1 MFEGMIIS
9 REIRALWERIE
20 DRSRMV
26 EIERL
31 GREKMNYLRREGE
44 VIRGIKRERGKI
56 RF

>member
-1 MFEGMIIS
+1 MFEGTIIS
-9 REIRALWERIE
+9 REIRALWERIG

-44 VIRGIKRERGKI
+44 VIRGIKREREKI

>member
-1 MFEGMIIS
+1 MFEGTIIS
-9 REIRALWERIE
+9 REIRALWERIG
-20 DRSRMV
+20 DRSRML

-44 VIRGIKRERGKI
+44 VIRGIKREREKI

>member
-1 MFEGMIIS
+1 MFEGTIIS
-9 REIRALWERIE
+9 REIRALWERIG
-20 DRSRMV
+20 DRSRML

-44 VIRGIKRERGKI
+44 VIRRIKRERGKI

>member
-1 MFEGMIIS
+1 MFEGTIIS
-9 REIRALWERIE
+9 REIRALWERIG

>member
-9 REIRALWERIE
+9 REIRALWERIG

>member
-1 MFEGMIIS
+1 MFEGTIIS
-9 REIRALWERIE
+9 REIRALWERIG

-44 VIRGIKRERGKI
+44 VIRRIKRERGKI

>member
-1 MFEGMIIS
+1 MFEGTIIS
-9 REIRALWERIE
+9 REIRALWERIG
-20 DRSRMV
+20 DRSRML

>member
-1 MFEGMIIS
+1 MFEGTIIS
-9 REIRALWERIE
+9 REIRALWERIG
-20 DRSRMV
+20 DRNRMV

-44 VIRGIKRERGKI
+44 VIRRIKREREKI

>member
-1 MFEGMIIS
+1 MFEGTIIS
-9 REIRALWERIE
+9 REIRTLWERIG
-20 DRSRMV
+20 DRNRMV